1 MELRRHTLFLLLC
14 GFALNPALPAQAAEM
29 PMGDYLGLLAQIS
42 PAAREGAEAY
52 LLAHRRRCGGELST
66 TALRRALSDGSGDP
80 VLIGMMRASQQRDAA
95 GLAALSLR
103 VACQGRP

>member
-1 MELRRHTLFLLLC
+1 MELRRHTLFLLC
-14 GFALNPALPAQAAEM
+14 GLALNPALPAQAAEM

-52 LLAHRRRCGGELST
+52 LQAHRQRCGRVLST
-66 TALRRALSDGSGDP
+66 TALRRALSDGTGDP

-103 VACQGRP
+103 VPCQGRP

>member
-1 MELRRHTLFLLLC
+1 MSLRRHTLVLLLC
-14 GFALNPALPAQAAEM
+14 GIALNPTARAQPIEM

-52 LLAHRRRCGGELST
+52 LQAHRQRCGRVLST
-66 TALRRALSDGSGDP
+66 TALRQALSEGTGDP
-80 VLIGMMRASQQRDAA
+80 VLIGMMRASQLRDAA

-103 VACQGRP
+103 VPCQGRP